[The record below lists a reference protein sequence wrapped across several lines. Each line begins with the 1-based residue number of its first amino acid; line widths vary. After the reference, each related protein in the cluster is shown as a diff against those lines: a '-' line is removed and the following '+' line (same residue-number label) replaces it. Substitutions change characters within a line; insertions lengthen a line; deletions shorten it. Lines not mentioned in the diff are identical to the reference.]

1 MKNVLRKIRNYFC
14 YCGIEKEQ
22 FKEVKKDAY
31 RSNFEMWRILHIV
44 MDVAFGLLFIFSIS
58 NSFAADNTWFYLGAF
73 IYSAVASVFFFVL
86 KKDSLIAQ
94 LLIYLSI
101 SVLLLF
107 GCFITSNKPGAP
119 AITFITFL
127 LITPLFMIDKP
138 YFMSLELVVA
148 STVFLVWMH
157 FIKQPEIWKAD
168 LMNTIIFTLVGI
180 MIHVV
185 VNSFRI
191 KEFVLIKEINKQKDI
206 DELTGLKNKAA
217 LTRKINEFFAD
228 DNNNK
233 GLLFV
238 LDVDYFKSINDK
250 YGHDVGDV
258 VLQKLGKYLKEKFP
272 NDEIVGRFGGDEFII
287 FLRNVDDL
295 KQADRIAREIT
306 SETPELIKLP
316 TDEVKFGISVGV
328 AIYKGKEK
336 NYSEIFKKADIALYK
351 TKADRKIHYNIY
363 QEQ

>member
-22 FKEVKKDAY
+22 FRQVKKDAY

-107 GCFITSNKPGAP
+107 GCFITSNKPNAP
-119 AITFITFL
+119 AITFIAFL

-363 QEQ
+363 QE

>member
-107 GCFITSNKPGAP
+107 GCFITSNKPNAP
-119 AITFITFL
+119 AITFIAFL

-258 VLQKLGKYLKEKFP
+258 VLQKLGEYLKEKFP

-363 QEQ
+363 QE

>member
-22 FKEVKKDAY
+22 FRQVKKDAY

-44 MDVAFGLLFIFSIS
+44 MDVAFGLLFIFSVS
-58 NSFAADNTWFYLGAF
+58 NDFAADNTWFYLGAF
-73 IYSAVASVFFFVL
+73 IYSAVASVFFFIL
-86 KKDSLIAQ
+86 KKESLIAQ

-107 GCFITSNKPGAP
+107 GCFITSNKPNAP

-148 STVFLVWMH
+148 STVFLIWMYNV
-157 FIKQPEIWKAD
+157 KVPDIWKAD

-258 VLQKLGKYLKEKFP
+258 VLQKLGEYLKEKFP

-295 KQADRIAREIT
+295 KQADRIAKEIT

-351 TKADRKIHYNIY
+351 TKADRKIHYSIY
-363 QEQ
+363 QE

>member
-363 QEQ
+363 QE

>member
-1 MKNVLRKIRNYFC
+1 MKNALRQIRNYFC
-14 YCGIEKEQ
+14 YCGIEKER

-44 MDVAFGLLFIFSIS
+44 MDVAFGILFIFSIS

-73 IYSAVASVFFFVL
+73 IYSAIASVFFFVL
-86 KKDSLIAQ
+86 KKESLIAQ

-107 GCFITSNKPGAP
+107 GCFITSNKPDAP
-119 AITFITFL
+119 AITFIAFL

-148 STVFLVWMH
+148 STVFLIWMYNV
-157 FIKQPEIWKAD
+157 KVPDIWKAD

-238 LDVDYFKSINDK
+238 LDIDYFKSINDK

-258 VLQKLGKYLKEKFP
+258 VLQELGKYLKEKFP

-295 KQADRIAREIT
+295 NQADRIAKEIT

-363 QEQ
+363 QE

>member
-22 FKEVKKDAY
+22 FRQVKKDAY

-107 GCFITSNKPGAP
+107 GCFITSNKPNAP
-119 AITFITFL
+119 AITFIAFL

-306 SETPELIKLP
+306 RETPELIKLP

-363 QEQ
+363 QE

>member
-1 MKNVLRKIRNYFC
+1 MKNALRKICNYFC

-107 GCFITSNKPGAP
+107 GCFITSNKPNAP
-119 AITFITFL
+119 AITFIAFL

-363 QEQ
+363 QE

>member
-107 GCFITSNKPGAP
+107 GCFITSNKPNAP
-119 AITFITFL
+119 AITFIAFL

-363 QEQ
+363 QE

>member
-1 MKNVLRKIRNYFC
+1 M
-14 YCGIEKEQ
+14 IEQPWLSK
-22 FKEVKKDAY
+22 
-31 RSNFEMWRILHIV
+31 V
-44 MDVAFGLLFIFSIS
+44 M
-58 NSFAADNTWFYLGAF
+58 
-73 IYSAVASVFFFVL
+73 
-86 KKDSLIAQ
+86 
-94 LLIYLSI
+94 
-101 SVLLLF
+101 
-107 GCFITSNKPGAP
+107 TS
-119 AITFITFL
+119 
-127 LITPLFMIDKP
+127 
-138 YFMSLELVVA
+138 
-148 STVFLVWMH
+148 
-157 FIKQPEIWKAD
+157 
-168 LMNTIIFTLVGI
+168 
-180 MIHVV
+180 
-185 VNSFRI
+185 
-191 KEFVLIKEINKQKDI
+191 EINKQKDI

-363 QEQ
+363 QE

>member
-22 FKEVKKDAY
+22 FRQVKKDAY

-258 VLQKLGKYLKEKFP
+258 VLQELGKYLKEKFP

-363 QEQ
+363 QE

>member
-1 MKNVLRKIRNYFC
+1 MKNALRQIRNYFC

-44 MDVAFGLLFIFSIS
+44 MDVAFGILFIFSIS

-73 IYSAVASVFFFVL
+73 IYSAIASVFFFVL
-86 KKDSLIAQ
+86 KKESLIAQ

-107 GCFITSNKPGAP
+107 GCFITSNKPDAP
-119 AITFITFL
+119 AITFIAFL

-148 STVFLVWMH
+148 STVFLIWMYNV
-157 FIKQPEIWKAD
+157 KVPDIWKAD

-238 LDVDYFKSINDK
+238 LDIDYFKSINDK

-258 VLQKLGKYLKEKFP
+258 VLQELGKYLKEKFP

-295 KQADRIAREIT
+295 KQADSIAKEIT

-363 QEQ
+363 QE

>member
-22 FKEVKKDAY
+22 FRQVKKDAY

-44 MDVAFGLLFIFSIS
+44 MDGAFGLLFIFSIS

-363 QEQ
+363 QK

>member
-22 FKEVKKDAY
+22 FRQVKKDAY

-107 GCFITSNKPGAP
+107 GCFITSNKPNAP

-217 LTRKINEFFAD
+217 LTRMINAFVAD
-228 DNNNK
+228 DDNNK

-258 VLQKLGKYLKEKFP
+258 VLQKLGEYLKEKFP

-363 QEQ
+363 QE